1 MYRCNAVEK
10 SVCIHDRSLFRTL
23 LVSFLWECAGNLLL
37 QHLAG
42 PRDRFTRKDRI
53 LLITGTTLRSPRV
66 ALGIVRVTI
75 SRLENGRTLPTER
88 EILSRILRLGCI
100 DYFRKI
106 FRGGQLL
113 GVYIKWR
120 IKIYSWFWSF
130 WSCVRITTRL
140 VQYFFLFIHVDFFRN
155 FNSR

>member
-1 MYRCNAVEK
+1 MEDSLHLLYSFKREYIDATRSKKAFVSMIDRCFE
-10 SVCIHDRSLFRTL
+10 L

-42 PRDRFTRKDRI
+42 PRDRFARKDRI

-75 SRLENGRTLPTER
+75 SRLENGGTLPTER

-113 GVYIKWR
+113 GVCIKWR
-120 IKIYSWFWSF
+120 IKIYS
-130 WSCVRITTRL
+130 
-140 VQYFFLFIHVDFFRN
+140 
-155 FNSR
+155 